1 MRASR
6 AGISVDASLAR
17 RLAAYLSLLFQWNRR
32 MNLTGLG
39 QDDSGLDRLVVEPL
53 VAVRRLPLGAE
64 SVVDIGSGNG
74 SPAVPMKLAR
84 PGLALRMVE
93 SGNRK
98 AAFLRD
104 VVRQLELK
112 DVVVEACRY
121 EELLTRPELLETA
134 DVVTVR
140 AVKMDGQALD
150 ELQTLLRVGG
160 ALFLFRRGGGDEVGD
175 DLLRSG
181 RLLQRKRPYPLVDS
195 LNSQLV
201 LLEKI

>member
-160 ALFLFRRGGGDEVGD
+160 ALFLFRRGGGGRGWRRSTAVGKVATAKAT
-175 DLLRSG
+175 LPAG
-181 RLLQRKRPYPLVDS
+181 
-195 LNSQLV
+195 
-201 LLEKI
+201 